1 MRDGWL
7 PGDAYVAWCSTCAR
21 TSTPGRAKGAGWPS
35 HPRGTNVHVAAGNRD
50 GLEQLVRYVLKPPI
64 RVFPAFASWRCDAAQ
79 VRRRIP
85 MRAAH
90 MCGFFLTLAPS
101 EVYA

>member
-1 MRDGWL
+1 VVLDMPAHLGSGSR
-7 PGDAYVAWCSTCAR
+7 
-21 TSTPGRAKGAGWPS
+21 KGAGWPS
-35 HPRGTNVHVAAGNRD
+35 HPRGTNVRVAAGNRD
-50 GLEQLVRYVLKPPI
+50 GLEQLDHYVLQPPI
-64 RVFPAFASWRCDAAQ
+64 RVFPALASWRRDAAQ

-90 MCGFFLTLAPS
+90 MCGFFLTLAAS